1 MTSVTHE
8 PPAADHEPLLGRP
21 GDVSQGERKGLA
33 YNLITGTAPLA
44 QVGGILLVALVW
56 GAVFT
61 HPLLVFSL
69 HPLLNSLG
77 VLFSIEAI
85 LVLQPT
91 HTADQ
96 KRRGTYVHATFN
108 GLAALFFF
116 TALTVVIWHKQ
127 TNHFPHFESIHA
139 YLGIIIYGLLLIQAF
154 VGFTQYF
161 AQGLYGS
168 VDKAKAL
175 YKYHRVSGYIILLLY
190 LVNIVL
196 ATKLD
201 YGDKILHI
209 KTWGAV
215 LASVLV
221 IFGVYPRIK
230 KQKIAIFR

>member
-1 MTSVTHE
+1 MASVAYE
-8 PPAADHEPLLGRP
+8 PSATEQEPLLGRP
-21 GDVSQGERKGLA
+21 GDLAQDEQKGLV
-33 YNLITGTAPLA
+33 YNLVTGTALLA

-96 KRRGTYVHATFN
+96 KRRGTCVHATFN
-108 GLAALFFF
+108 GLAALSFF
-116 TALTVVIWHKQ
+116 TALAVVIWHKQ
-127 TNHFPHFESIHA
+127 NSHFPHFESLHA
-139 YLGIIIYGLLLIQAF
+139 YLGIIIYSLLLIQAF

-161 AQGLYGS
+161 VQGLYGS
-168 VDKAKAL
+168 VDNAKAL

-196 ATKLD
+196 ASKLY

-209 KTWGAV
+209 KTWGVALAGVLAV
-215 LASVLV
+215 L
-221 IFGVYPRIK
+221 GVYPRIK
-230 KQKIAIFR
+230 KQKVAIFG